1 MKSMAWT
8 GRLSFVLW
16 WGCNVNQPADHFDS
30 ELSLRDLLSGV
41 ALDRLSMALEQ
52 LLGAPFRLVTPQ
64 GDLIVGATAPFDVGF
79 SRTPISHDLE
89 VIAYME
95 TPASD
100 ADKLNAA
107 VILLGLLLQSGARY
121 FMAARM
127 HIEVVQSDYDTLQR
141 KHALLMESEARYK
154 ALAMQLEERVQ
165 EQVKTIDS
173 AQRQLY
179 QAEKMASV
187 GQLAAGVAHEI
198 NNPIGFIRSNLSTA
212 KSYVK
217 EIATVAEIIKTQ
229 GSEQIKSGWRQA
241 NIDFVL
247 EDFAAL
253 LDESISGA
261 DRVARIVADLKGF
274 SNVDQAEEKTVDLN
288 EQIRSVCNMAA
299 SQLNGRATVLL
310 TLAELPP
317 IRCMPGQLNQV
328 ILNMLLNAA
337 QAMTMQGEIRIQT
350 SVVDEQ
356 ICIRIA
362 DTGRGIPAETLP
374 RIFDPFYTTH
384 DVGHGTGLGLT
395 VSRDVIVAHGGR
407 IDVESEMGV
416 GTTFTIYLPLVHA
429 ASTANIPQP
438 R

>member
-8 GRLSFVLW
+8 GRLSFAPW
-16 WGCNVNQPADHFDS
+16 WGCSVNLHTDHFDS
-30 ELSLRDLLSGV
+30 ELGLRDLLSGV
-41 ALDRLSMALEQ
+41 VLDRLSTALGQ
-52 LLGAPFRLVTPQ
+52 LLGAPFRLVTQP
-64 GDLIVGATAPFDVGF
+64 GDLVMGAAAPFDVGF

-95 TPASD
+95 TPATD

-107 VILLGLLLQSGARY
+107 VIFLELLLQSGARY
-121 FMAARM
+121 FMVARM
-127 HIEVVQSDYDTLQR
+127 HIEVVQSDYETLQR

-154 ALAMQLEERVQ
+154 ALAVQLEERVQ

-217 EIATVAEIIKTQ
+217 EIATIAEIIKSQ
-229 GSEQIKSGWRQA
+229 GSEQIKAGWQQA
-241 NIDFVL
+241 DLDFVL

-274 SNVDQAEEKTVDLN
+274 SNVDQAEEKAVDLN

-299 SQLNGRATVLL
+299 SQLNGRAELLL

-317 IRCMPGQLNQV
+317 LRCMPGQLNQV
-328 ILNMLLNAA
+328 ILNLLLNAA
-337 QAMTMQGEIRIQT
+337 QAMTTRGEIRIQT
-350 SVVDEQ
+350 SVVDDR

-362 DTGRGIPAETLP
+362 DTGKGIPAATLP

-407 IDVESEMGV
+407 IDVESEIGV
-416 GTTFTIYLPLVHA
+416 GTTFTIYLPVVHA
-429 ASTANIPQP
+429 ASTSDLPKHQ
-438 R
+438 